1 MLKNLVFAV
10 IAAGLATWAH
20 ASAADLTITVSAIE
34 EERGAIMLA
43 IYDAAEAYNGG
54 GPAMKGARIDVT
66 GNEVS
71 ITFDDLPPGR
81 YAIKL
86 YHDANGNGELDTNM
100 MGLPTEAYG
109 FSGEGGSM
117 GPPPF
122 EKAAFEVVAGEDNA
136 VTVRLR

>member
-1 MLKNLVFAV
+1 
-10 IAAGLATWAH
+10 
-20 ASAADLTITVSAIE
+20 
-34 EERGAIMLA
+34 
-43 IYDAAEAYNGG
+43 
-54 GPAMKGARIDVT
+54 
-66 GNEVS
+66 
-71 ITFDDLPPGR
+71 
-81 YAIKL
+81 
-86 YHDANGNGELDTNM
+86 M